1 MIKEI
6 KFINNSGRITN
17 NPIGK
22 TKELSF
28 RDIVFKEEYKTRK
41 CRFGQGLT
49 WLRFLPAVNPSV
61 YEWMMPVEIHRDMGG
76 VTFTSPKTLDSNVQ
90 SPFDIARMW
99 FQKNNKG
106 ALSSRD
112 KNPNGLRLYPQKYGV
127 SWVIEEAAPE
137 GQRLKLFYASLY
149 DGVRGGTTG
158 LGFNV
163 KREADARDNEPGSP
177 TMGQLIHGDITDP
190 KTGRLV
196 KVERAPSEKNEF
208 ASYTAGIGKN
218 PAPVEHFLSLLTDE
232 EMDMITPLEKT
243 IYIPSDEEMCDILKR
258 YIGQDFYNQ
267 IFGEISPDEREPVG
281 PSKASRQNEATSSR
295 AQTHNEVIEVSKKD
309 QDVVEEV
316 EEDEDEEPV
325 IVSKPTRTK
334 KASGSSV
341 GSNASNA
348 SNGSNGEEEKTLYTT
363 REVTALLAKEKE
375 GIAEL
380 LRNKDRLS
388 KPHLEIVMDSAQE
401 YGLAD

>member
-1 MIKEI
+1 MRKEI
-6 KFINNSGRITN
+6 KFINNSGRSTN
-17 NPIGK
+17 SPIVK

-49 WLRFLPAVNPSV
+49 WLRFLPAVSPSV
-61 YEWMMPVEIHRDMGG
+61 YEWMMPLEIHRDMGG
-76 VTFTSPKTLDSNVQ
+76 VTFMSPKTLDSNVQ

-190 KTGRLV
+190 KVGRLV

-218 PAPVEHFLSLLTDE
+218 PAPVDHFLSLLTDE

-243 IYIPSDEEMCDILKR
+243 VYVPSDEEMNDILKR
-258 YIGQDFYNQ
+258 YIGGDFYSQ
-267 IFGEISPDEREPVG
+267 IFGELSPEETEPVG
-281 PSKASRQNEATSSR
+281 PSKNSRRVEEEPTQERSTR
-295 AQTHNEVIEVSKKD
+295 VKEVIEVSD
-309 QDVVEEV
+309 ENEVEDEEV
-316 EEDEDEEPV
+316 ENDDDEPV
-325 IVSKPTRTK
+325 IVAKTTKTK
-334 KASGSSV
+334 KSS
-341 GSNASNA
+341 S
-348 SNGSNGEEEKTLYTT
+348 EKTLYTT

-375 GIAEL
+375 GVAEL

-388 KPHLEIVMDSAQE
+388 KAHLEIVMDSAEE